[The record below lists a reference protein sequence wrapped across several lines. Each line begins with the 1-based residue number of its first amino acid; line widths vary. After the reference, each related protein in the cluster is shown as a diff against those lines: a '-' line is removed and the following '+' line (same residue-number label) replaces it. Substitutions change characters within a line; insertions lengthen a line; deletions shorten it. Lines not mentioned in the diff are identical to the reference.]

1 MSVTQN
7 TNTRHLKEDSL
18 LRLLHRVFPAQPDFN
33 IRLRD
38 DQWCFTV
45 PSVVSES
52 DINKCFVDQVVAPIR
67 LIEVLPQNKRDEEQP
82 TRQISTSQEIE
93 DFLNQSKPSDYSHR
107 HLSICQR
114 TSWSSLQITRGL
126 LELFVSKHGI
136 SDSFWDL
143 PSCFYYRDDDVE
155 INTCLPVTV
164 NRVGSSIEIY
174 YTIRYPE
181 LKPNG
186 GNWAIRQSGLY
197 YRFHASSNQTVSVL
211 FSPTPNSAAHQKIED
226 FLLGI
231 NRGSRNSLVP
241 WLIHKVLF
249 SVYFPAWREYLAFLE
264 RKLLP
269 ETSTTFAT
277 FIDEPLRVGYDNLSA
292 LASLD
297 NQFLQVTTLLS
308 HSEDVLK
315 ELSSLSI
322 EEGSESTAL
331 GTTDVLD
338 NYRRRSVAYCRV
350 ANLLQQ
356 RAQTTAQL
364 LANTL
369 SFRDQILAKQQNG
382 NMLQLNKSAVFLT
395 TLTLLYLP
403 ASFVATFF
411 GMNFFDLDSDSKRT
425 ISTPMIWIYI
435 LSSILLTVVTFLV
448 YYWVLHHDNVVV
460 NRMSPKVRVGDW
472 RALAR
477 RALTI
482 KRDST
487 KNIEKMPV

>member
-1 MSVTQN
+1 MS
-7 TNTRHLKEDSL
+7 HIS
-18 LRLLHRVFPAQPDFN
+18 
-33 IRLRD
+33 
-38 DQWCFTV
+38 
-45 PSVVSES
+45 
-52 DINKCFVDQVVAPIR
+52 KCFVDQVVAPIR
-67 LIEVLPQNKRDEEQP
+67 LIEVLPQNQCDEEQA
-82 TRQISTSQEIE
+82 TRQISTAQEIE
-93 DFLNQSKPSDYSHR
+93 DYLNQSKPSNHSHR

-143 PSCFYYRDDDVE
+143 PSCFYYRNDDVE
-155 INTCLPVTV
+155 INSCLPVTV
-164 NRVGSSIEIY
+164 NRIGSSIEVY

-197 YRFHASSNQTVSVL
+197 YRFDASTNQTVSVL
-211 FSPTPNSAAHQKIED
+211 FNPTPNSAAHQKIED
-226 FLLGI
+226 FLLGT
-231 NRGSRNSLVP
+231 NCGSRNFPIP
-241 WLIHKVLF
+241 WFIHEILF

-297 NQFLQVTTLLS
+297 NQFLQVATLLS

-315 ELSSLSI
+315 ELSSIFIQEGLKSI
-322 EEGSESTAL
+322 APETI
-331 GTTDVLD
+331 DVFD
-338 NYRRRSVAYCRV
+338 NYRRRSVAHCRV

-411 GMNFFDLDSDSKRT
+411 GMNFFDLDSDSKRI

-435 LSSILLTVVTFLV
+435 TSSILLTIITFLV

-460 NRMSPKVRVGDW
+460 KRMSPKVYVGDW

-482 KRDST
+482 KGDST
-487 KNIEKMPV
+487 KKIEKLPV

>member
-1 MSVTQN
+1 MSLN
-7 TNTRHLKEDSL
+7 N
-18 LRLLHRVFPAQPDFN
+18 
-33 IRLRD
+33 
-38 DQWCFTV
+38 
-45 PSVVSES
+45 
-52 DINKCFVDQVVAPIR
+52 CFVNQVVAPIE
-67 LIEVLPQNKRDEEQP
+67 LIEISPPNQSDEG
-82 TRQISTSQEIE
+82 RSSRRISTAQAIE
-93 DFLNQSKPSDYSHR
+93 DCLNHSNPSDYSHR

-114 TSWSSLQITRGL
+114 TSWSSLQVTREL

-143 PSCFYYRDDDVE
+143 PSCFYHRNDDVE
-155 INTCLPVTV
+155 INFGLPVTV
-164 NRVGSSIEIY
+164 NRTDSSIEIY

-197 YRFHASSNQTVSVL
+197 YRFDSSTSQIISVL
-211 FSPTPNSAAHQKIED
+211 FSPTPNSAAHQKMEA
-226 FLLGI
+226 FLLGLSS
-231 NRGSRNSLVP
+231 GSKSSPNP
-241 WLIHKVLF
+241 WRIHEILF
-249 SVYFPAWREYLAFLE
+249 TTYFPAWREYLAFLE

-277 FIDEPLRVGYDNLSA
+277 FIDEPLRVGYDNLSS

-297 NQFLQVTTLLS
+297 SKFLQVHTLMS
-308 HSEDVLK
+308 HIEDVLK
-315 ELSSLSI
+315 ELSSLFAQEDLSI
-322 EEGSESTAL
+322 AS
-331 GTTDVLD
+331 GTINTLD
-338 NYRRRSVAYCRV
+338 NHRRRSVAHCRV

-369 SFRDQILAKQQNG
+369 SFRDQMLAKQQNG

-411 GMNFFDLDSDSKRT
+411 GMNFFDLDSNSKR
-425 ISTPMIWIYI
+425 IVGTPMVWIYI
-435 LSSILLTVVTFLV
+435 VCSILLTVVTFLA
-448 YYWVLHHDNVVV
+448 YYWVLHHDDVVV
-460 NRMSPKVRVGDW
+460 HRMSPKVNVGDW

-477 RALTI
+477 RALTM
-482 KRDST
+482 KGFPT
-487 KNIEKMPV
+487 KVENISV